1 MVTTQKPV
9 GNLLIKTQPI
19 GAIGKINHRIAPL
32 PVSGYVAFIASIIA
46 PVPKIIALCCMLQAK
61 SQSLGQIWR

>member
-46 PVPKIIALCCMLQAK
+46 PVPKIIAPGCIPQAK
-61 SQSLGQIWR
+61 SEPPG